1 MDQGTRLRFI
11 AVLGLLLVGL
21 SACDK
26 SSEHNAAAPAS
37 TTTTE
42 PRIGAQ
48 ARDYLVGRGATRRE
62 AACVVRVALGEG
74 QVLNSHFDR
83 LASADVR
90 RAAAC
95 VGSLARLR
103 RLSGCTELVPPT
115 STTIDR
121 KRSVAVTADCS
132 VTWIEPHR

>member
-1 MDQGTRLRFI
+1 MDQGTRLRVI

-21 SACDK
+21 SACEK
-26 SSEHNAAAPAS
+26 SSGHTAAAPAS
-37 TTTTE
+37 TTTTTE

-90 RAAAC
+90 R
-95 VGSLARLR
+95 
-103 RLSGCTELVPPT
+103 
-115 STTIDR
+115 
-121 KRSVAVTADCS
+121 
-132 VTWIEPHR
+132 